1 MTHWGVIVL
10 FAFWDKGKGVSA
22 LSRLR
27 VETPDQVQLTVER
40 LYKDLERH
48 IIASPPGLCPVNLQL
63 SFLKVCQAQT
73 CGKCVPCRVGL
84 RQLQHLLEDVLEG
97 RATMETID
105 LIEQTA
111 NSITDS
117 ADCAIGYEASH
128 MLLAGFVGFKD
139 DYIHHVK
146 EGCCSVHADHSI
158 PCVALCPAQV
168 DIPGYVSLVGA
179 GRYQD
184 AIRLIRKDN
193 PFPTACALI
202 CEHPCEVRCRR
213 SMIDVA
219 VNIRGLKRMA
229 VDHAR
234 ADQVPTPEKEES
246 TGKKVAIIGGGPS
259 GLSAAYYLELMGHH
273 AVVFEEKSKLGG
285 MLRYGIPNY
294 RFPRER
300 LDEDLRAILSTGVEV
315 HLNTRIGDREG
326 EIPLEQIHKE
336 YDAIYIAIGAHTDK
350 KIGIDGEDSN
360 GVYSAVEFLKNIG
373 DDNLPDFTG
382 KKVAI
387 IGGGN
392 VAMDCTRSAIRL
404 GAEKVC
410 IAYRRRQ
417 EDMTALPEEIEGAI
431 AEGAE
436 LYGLNAPHHIEA
448 DEDGNVA
455 ALWVEPQII
464 GPIDAWG
471 RARPIHADVPLQR
484 IPCDIIIV
492 AIGQGI
498 DIKSFEDAGI
508 KVQKGSIG
516 AVSSG
521 EIENA
526 DGIFAGGDCVT
537 GPATVIR
544 AIAGGKV
551 AAANIDEYLGFHHE
565 ISCDVEIPDA
575 DISDKRPCGRVQLSE
590 EEAAIRKRSFDPMEK
605 CMTEQEACQEAGRCL
620 RCDKYGFSALKGGR
634 NFIW

>member
-1 MTHWGVIVL
+1 M
-10 FAFWDKGKGVSA
+10 
-22 LSRLR
+22 SRLK

-48 IIASPPGLCPVNLQL
+48 IIASPPGLCPVDLQL

-84 RQLQHLLEDVLEG
+84 LQLQHLMEDILEG
-97 RATMETID
+97 RGTMETLK
-105 LIEQTA
+105 LIEDTA

-139 DYIHHVK
+139 DYIHHIK

-168 DIPGYVSLVGA
+168 DIPGYVSLVGNK
-179 GRYQD
+179 RYSEAVQ
-184 AIRLIRKDN
+184 LIRKDN

-202 CEHPCEVRCRR
+202 CEHPCEARCRR
-213 SMIDVA
+213 SMIDVPI
-219 VNIRGLKRMA
+219 NIRGLKRMA

-234 ADQVPTPEKEES
+234 ADQVPTPKKAES
-246 TGKKVAIIGGGPS
+246 TGKRVAIIGGGPS

-273 AVVFEEKSKLGG
+273 AVVYEEKAKLGG

-300 LDEDLRAILSTGVEV
+300 LEEDIQAILNTGVEV
-315 HLNTRIGDREG
+315 KLNARIGSKEG
-326 EIPLEQIHKE
+326 EIPFEKLHED
-336 YDAIYIAIGAHTDK
+336 YDAVYIAIGAHTDK
-350 KIGIDGEDSN
+350 KIGIEGEDSN
-360 GVYSAVEFLKNIG
+360 GVISAVEMLRNIG
-373 DDNLPDFTG
+373 DDSMPDFNG
-382 KKVAI
+382 KRVVV

-417 EDMTALPEEIEGAI
+417 EDMTALPDEIEGAI

-448 DEDGNVA
+448 DENGNVT

-471 RARPIHADVPLQR
+471 RARPIHADTELKR
-484 IPCDIIIV
+484 IPCDVIVV

-498 DIKSFEDAGI
+498 DIKTFEESGI
-508 KVQKGSIG
+508 KIQKGTID
-516 AVSSG
+516 ALDSS
-521 EIENA
+521 EIVDSE
-526 DGIFAGGDCVT
+526 GIFAGGDCVT

-544 AIAGGKV
+544 AIAAGKV
-551 AAANIDEYLGFHHE
+551 AAANIDEYFGYNHE
-565 ISCDVEIPDA
+565 ITCDVEIPMA
-575 DISDKRPCGRVQLSE
+575 DISDKRPCGRVQMNE
-590 EEAAIRKRSFDPMEK
+590 EEASIRKKSFEPMEK
-605 CMTEQEACQEAGRCL
+605 CMSEQEACQEASRCL

-634 NFIW
+634 NYRW